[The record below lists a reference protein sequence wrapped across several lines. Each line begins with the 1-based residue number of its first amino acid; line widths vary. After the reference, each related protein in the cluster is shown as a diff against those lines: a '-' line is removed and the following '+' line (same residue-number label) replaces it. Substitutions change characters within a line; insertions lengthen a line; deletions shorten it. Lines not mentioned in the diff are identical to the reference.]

1 MKQLVAPFSR
11 WVAPFVMFHEA
22 YNIILP
28 SCLDEFNVMRELL
41 CRRFR
46 HQDVNTTLKCVK

>member
-1 MKQLVAPFSR
+1 MKQLVAPFRR